1 MADET
6 ERTMVRHILP
16 ENEAGPDAPLHLLVV
31 EAPGEAPRRVPL
43 GRAPVRIGRVAGNDI
58 VLPGSEISRA
68 HCLIALEGEEVIV
81 TDLGSTNGCILDG
94 ARIVAPAVLRPGAR
108 LRLGPFAITH
118 LRGPR
123 AELERGQDIE
133 RDLAKA
139 SRYVQALLPPAIAD
153 GPVRVDWRFLPSA
166 GIGGDGFGYRML
178 PDGRFAVWLLDVSG
192 HGAGAALL
200 AASVMNA
207 LRQGGTAGGGEAG
220 DPAAVL
226 AGLNAGFQMDSHGGL
241 YFSLWYGVYAP
252 ALRRLRFA
260 AAGHH
265 PAWLGAEPLWT
276 RNPAIGLAE
285 PDWRFAVAEAAVPPA
300 ARLVLFSDGAFE
312 VRAPDGR
319 QLGLP
324 DFLPHLAAPPVPGVA
339 EPARLLAAAQA
350 AARPGAMEDDVSIL
364 VLDFP

>member
-6 ERTMVRHILP
+6 ERTMVRRVM
-16 ENEAGPDAPLHLLVV
+16 PDAAAEPDSLLHLLVI
-31 EAPGEAPRRVPL
+31 EAPGEAPRRMPL
-43 GRAPVRIGRVAGNDI
+43 GRAPIRVGRIPGNDI
-58 VLPGSEISRA
+58 VLPSTEISRA
-68 HCLIALEGEEVIV
+68 HCLIALEGEDAVV
-81 TDLGSTNGCILDG
+81 TDLDSTNGCIIDG

-108 LRLGPFAITH
+108 MRLGPYAITH

-123 AELERGQDIE
+123 AELERGAAME

-139 SRYVQALLPPAIAD
+139 GHYVQALLPPAITD

-166 GIGGDGFGYRML
+166 SIGGDGFGYRML
-178 PDGRFAVWLLDVSG
+178 PDGRFAAYLLDVSG

-200 AASVMNA
+200 AVSVMNA
-207 LRQGGTAGGGEAG
+207 LRQGGPAGCDAG

-241 YFSLWYGVYAP
+241 YFSLWYGVYDP
-252 ALRRLRFA
+252 ATRRLGFA

-265 PAWLGAEPLWT
+265 PAYLGAAPLWT

-285 PDWRFAVAEAAVPPA
+285 PDWRFATAEAAVPPA
-300 ARLVLFSDGAFE
+300 SRLVLFSDGAFE

-319 QLGLP
+319 QLGLA
-324 DFLPHLAAPPVPGVA
+324 DFLLHLTAPAVPGVA